1 VRLDSRLIYA
11 VLILAAL
18 TSAQAFLTKFHLALA
33 IVPVLVLLAAVAL
46 ILFAPLLTRRGASL
60 RLQRIGQHRI
70 EIASGLILIGI
81 ALKTLIEHLA

>member
-1 VRLDSRLIYA
+1 MYA

-18 TSAQAFLTKFHLALA
+18 TSAQAFLVGFHLVLA

-46 ILFAPLLTRRGASL
+46 LLCAPLLTRRGTSP